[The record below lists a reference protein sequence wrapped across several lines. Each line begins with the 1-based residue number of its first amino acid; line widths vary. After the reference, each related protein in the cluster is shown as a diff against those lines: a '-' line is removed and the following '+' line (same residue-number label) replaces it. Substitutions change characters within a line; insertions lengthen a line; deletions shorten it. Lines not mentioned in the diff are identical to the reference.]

1 MPPALACDRCH
12 SVKARCLAGTVRC
25 CYRCYRLGHS
35 CTYSRPRGKRGRKPR
50 VATPCS
56 LAFDAAKKDNYQPE
70 SVLQSSTILPGA
82 DPAHDEDDPQ
92 MQKLPLVSTLYRE
105 GVISQITEYTSIQ
118 ICNFFSFGP
127 LLSQEMCHMI
137 RSRLQEA
144 PALLLSPYA
153 AVARVFLRSIA
164 NTTACHDADLSHC
177 ASALQDLRRAVI
189 TKSDYACTF
198 LSLGTSLL
206 TFHRLISGVSAS
218 TICRHTLSLIRPF
231 YYAGKLQGLDTRELV
246 CLIFLDTTQSLFRA
260 RIPVIQLQE
269 QDPSVVNQHAGLC
282 GSLLPLLYRVC
293 VLASEVRTGDEK
305 DISHS
310 ATYDTLSKELQ
321 EWSPIIPQ
329 SVLERFSPDEM
340 FLLIAQTNLHQNA
353 ALLILH
359 RLRYPFGEQDTE
371 AEALSS
377 SIVDCM
383 THCLDVAGK
392 YPPNITL
399 VLLVAGSEV
408 HEEDKRQEIRS
419 LVLKIHGAHFY
430 PFIDNLLM
438 SLCRVWKARDQ
449 GTARYLFSLF
459 ENNPDLSIPL

>member
-1 MPPALACDRCH
+1 MPPTPACDRCH
-12 SVKARCLAGTVRC
+12 SIKARCLAGTARC

-35 CTYSRPRGKRGRKPR
+35 CTYSRPRGKRGRKARVLSPR
-50 VATPCS
+50 S
-56 LAFDAAKKDNYQPE
+56 LASDAAEEGNSHSNWVPE
-70 SVLQSSTILPGA
+70 SSVILAEKDAVHEGDA
-82 DPAHDEDDPQ
+82 FG
-92 MQKLPLVSTLYRE
+92 MQKLPLISTIYRE
-105 GVISQITEYTSIQ
+105 GVISQISEYTSIQ

-127 LLSQEMCHMI
+127 LLSEEMCYMI

-144 PALLLSPYA
+144 PLLLLGPYA

-164 NTTACHDADLSHC
+164 NGTGCNDADLSKC
-177 ASALQDLRRAVI
+177 ASALQDLRKAKI
-189 TKSDYACTF
+189 TKSNYAGGI

-218 TICRHTLSLIRPF
+218 TICRHTLTLIRPL
-231 YYAGKLQGLDTRELV
+231 YYAGKLRGSDTRELV

-269 QDPSVVNQHAGLC
+269 QDPFVVNQHAGLC
-282 GSLLPLLYRVC
+282 GSLLPLLYRIC
-293 VLASEVRTGDEK
+293 VLASGVRTGNEE

-310 ATYDTLSKELQ
+310 ATFVTLWNELK
-321 EWSPIIPQ
+321 EWSPIIPE
-329 SVLERFSPDEM
+329 SVLERFSPEEM
-340 FLLIAQTNLHQNA
+340 FLLIEQANLQQIA
-353 ALLILH
+353 ALLLLH
-359 RLRYPFGEQDTE
+359 RLRYPFGEEDTE

-377 SIVDCM
+377 KIVACM

-408 HEEDKRQEIRS
+408 HEEAKRQDIRS
-419 LVLKIHGAHFY
+419 LVFKIRGANFY

-438 SLCRVWKARDQ
+438 SLSRVWKARDQ

-459 ENNPDLSIPL
+459 EDEPDLSIPL

>member
-1 MPPALACDRCH
+1 MPPAPACDRCH
-12 SVKARCLAGTVRC
+12 SVKARCLPGTVQC

-50 VATPCS
+50 VLSPCS
-56 LAFDAAKKDNYQPE
+56 LAFDAAKKADCQSKSASE
-70 SVLQSSTILPGA
+70 SPAILSETEEVHETDTPT
-82 DPAHDEDDPQ
+82 
-92 MQKLPLVSTLYRE
+92 MQELPLVRTLYRE
-105 GVISQITEYTSIQ
+105 GVISQISEYTSLQ

-164 NTTACHDADLSHC
+164 NKTRCNDADLSKC
-177 ASALQDLRRAVI
+177 ASALQDLRRAEI
-189 TKSDYACTF
+189 TKSDYACSI

-218 TICRHTLSLIRPF
+218 TICRHTLTLIRPF

-260 RIPVIQLQE
+260 RVPVIQLQE
-269 QDPSVVNQHAGLC
+269 HDPSVVNQHAGLC

-305 DISHS
+305 AIPHS
-310 ATYDTLSKELQ
+310 AIFDTLSKELKN
-321 EWSPIIPQ
+321 WSPFIPE
-329 SVLERFSPDEM
+329 SVLERFSPDEI
-340 FLLIAQTNLHQNA
+340 FLLISQASLHQTT

-359 RLRYPFGEQDTE
+359 RLRYPFGVQDTE
-371 AEALSS
+371 AETLSS
-377 SIVDCM
+377 SIVQCM

-408 HEEDKRQEIRS
+408 HEEAKRQEIRS
-419 LVLKIHGAHFY
+419 LVLKIHGANFY
-430 PFIDNLLM
+430 PFIDNLLL
-438 SLCRVWKARDQ
+438 SLSRVWKARDQ

-459 ENNPDLSIPL
+459 ENDPHLSIPL